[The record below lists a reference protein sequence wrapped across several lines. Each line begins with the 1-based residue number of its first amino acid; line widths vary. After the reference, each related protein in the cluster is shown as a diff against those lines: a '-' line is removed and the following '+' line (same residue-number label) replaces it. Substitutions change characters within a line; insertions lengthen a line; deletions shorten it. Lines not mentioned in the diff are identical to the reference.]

1 MSQFNAAIG
10 AAFQNDRKACREGKE
25 IALNGSAPRFL
36 VLSDDRVIAEDA
48 AQIITGQV
56 EGADVVCVATL
67 PEAMDALQ
75 GVPAPTALLMIEPRR
90 PLMGHPLVAAA
101 RERGLS
107 VIVMTEADVPD
118 EALDGKTL
126 LGTRLPFTSQSLGT
140 LISQVV
146 RDRLPG

>member
-1 MSQFNAAIG
+1 M
-10 AAFQNDRKACREGKE
+10 
-25 IALNGSAPRFL
+25 
-36 VLSDDRVIAEDA
+36 IAEDA
-48 AQIITGQV
+48 AQIITEQV
-56 EGADVVCVATL
+56 GGADIDCVATL

-75 GVPAPTALLMIEPRR
+75 RVPVPVALLMIEPRR
-90 PLMGHPLVAAA
+90 PLMGHPLVSAA
-101 RERGLS
+101 RKRGLS